1 MITQYH
7 STKLHSYW
15 WRNSHCWLVSLV
27 LQSYFVEVNRNLGYC
42 RCCFCC
48 NKYVDYE
55 RISMKKTNH
64 SVCKKMLYWKYFV
77 QLCYTYQIIWNSFSG
92 EYARTCIG
100 DSCEEVN
107 ETNESCDVYV
117 WGSNSSHQLAEGTQ
131 DKILSPKLTHAFSS
145 VQQVCV
151 GGMISSPFMCFP

>member
-1 MITQYH
+1 MCVRRYKNIQ
-7 STKLHSYW
+7 
-15 WRNSHCWLVSLV
+15 
-27 LQSYFVEVNRNLGYC
+27 
-42 RCCFCC
+42 
-48 NKYVDYE
+48 
-55 RISMKKTNH
+55 
-64 SVCKKMLYWKYFV
+64 
-77 QLCYTYQIIWNSFSG
+77 NSFSG

-151 GGMISSPFMCFP
+151 EEMKSSPLCAIPKVVIVLVVAKNSLLTTGELFSCFFFIISVMYLLSGSISVTLMVCKMPETNFCHSKT